1 MNNDSLPRRKSI
13 RLKEFDYNSHGAYFI
28 TICTK
33 DRAKILSQISVGTT
47 IGRPPSLTLTPYGQI
62 VEQAIL
68 NISTIYPS
76 VNVDHYVIMPNHVH
90 LIIFIEDY
98 NGRAMLVPTMS
109 RVVQQM
115 KGYVTKRISQSVW
128 QSRFYDHVIR
138 SERDYRDIWDYIE
151 NNPARWTEDRYY
163 SVI

>member
-1 MNNDSLPRRKSI
+1 
-13 RLKEFDYNSHGAYFI
+13 
-28 TICTK
+28 
-33 DRAKILSQISVGTT
+33 
-47 IGRPPSLTLTPYGQI
+47 
-62 VEQAIL
+62 
-68 NISTIYPS
+68 
-76 VNVDHYVIMPNHVH
+76 
-90 LIIFIEDY
+90 
-98 NGRAMLVPTMS
+98 MLVPTMS